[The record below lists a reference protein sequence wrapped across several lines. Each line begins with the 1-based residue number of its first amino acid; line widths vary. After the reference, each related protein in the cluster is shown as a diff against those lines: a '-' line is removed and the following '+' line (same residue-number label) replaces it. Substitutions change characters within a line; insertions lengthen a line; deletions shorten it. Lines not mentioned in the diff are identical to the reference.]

1 MKVYEAIIES
11 VLKPKKPIRVT
22 WTKDKLLQVKK
33 RLEEKNVPYVSKPYI
48 RFKDTNLEQETM
60 FIKDPHCNVLE
71 IKTLKNPEHL
81 FDSNVT

>member
-1 MKVYEAIIES
+1 MKNKKTVLNQIES
-11 VLKPKKPIRVT
+11 VR
-22 WTKDKLLQVKK
+22 LQVSSLKK